1 MANIKSTKGRFLYY
15 SQCFISSAWICNI
28 AKQYIKVEIMKA
40 MNKMK
45 TTNHCRNSSQVQ
57 LTTHRSEDKIYT
69 HDTHTCP
76 KMTTLTY
83 SLGIRVAIKNA
94 VILNIIHS
102 ISWGMIQIPTSFV
115 CFDSDMYNSTNTVV
129 YFDGNDSNLYL
140 SLRAMS
146 HTIYAAKFDQMI
158 TH

>member
-1 MANIKSTKGRFLYY
+1 MSCSIVCLFILCFLYY

-45 TTNHCRNSSQVQ
+45 T
-57 LTTHRSEDKIYT
+57 HRSEDKIYT

-83 SLGIRVAIKNA
+83 SLGIRVATKNA
-94 VILNIIHS
+94 VIMNIIHS
-102 ISWGMIQIPTSFV
+102 ISWGMIHIPTTSV
-115 CFDSDMYNSTNTVV
+115 WFDSDMHNSTNTVV
-129 YFDGNDSNLYL
+129 YYDGKDSNLYL